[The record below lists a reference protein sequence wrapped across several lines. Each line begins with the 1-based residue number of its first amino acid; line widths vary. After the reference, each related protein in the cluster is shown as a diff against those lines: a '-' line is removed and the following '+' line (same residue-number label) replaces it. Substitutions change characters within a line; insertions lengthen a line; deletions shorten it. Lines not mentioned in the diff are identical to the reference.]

1 MRFGPGD
8 AVKAA
13 ATDGAST
20 AWRTRKWEQ
29 AGKPRPLPLEL
40 SLGDL
45 GLSIEFLRSSLGTEL
60 ARGKRLTDD
69 PEERKVGFFN
79 PPFGRMIG
87 MALAPRIGA
96 LLSRPGCSFCN
107 SFLWQYDRG
116 SDMALHVDRPPFD
129 ITMSVPLTLDGVD
142 AWPVSV
148 RQPEGEVITWAS
160 QPGSVLLFD
169 GRWRPHWRAVFE
181 GRRSEVLLL
190 HWQAPAVLWPDLFD
204 ADCRERLRRGA
215 LPPELVENSAALA
228 RMAAPQAAT
237 PEFRLVD
244 LRARTLPEDKDE
256 QSVLVLA
263 PMEDALTLTFDRAQ
277 TTMAPGD
284 GVAFATRDQCLL
296 DWSSGDNAGRALVGR
311 AHAPYPGGAPAATY

>member
-13 ATDGAST
+13 AADGAST

-29 AGKPRPLPLEL
+29 AGKPRLLPLEL
-40 SLGDL
+40 SLDDL
-45 GLSIEFLRSSLGTEL
+45 GLSIEFLRSSLGTES
-60 ARGKRLTDD
+60 AHGKPFTDD

-96 LLSRPGCSFCN
+96 LLSRPGCSFSN

-116 SDMALHVDRPPFD
+116 SDMALHVDRAPLD

-148 RQPEGEVITWAS
+148 QQPEGDIVTWAS

-190 HWQAPAVLWPDLFD
+190 HWRAPAVLWPDLVD
-204 ADCRERLRRGA
+204 ADCRERLRPDA

-237 PEFRLVD
+237 PEFQLVD
-244 LRARTLPEDKDE
+244 LRAKTLPEGKDK

-263 PMEDALTLTFDRAQ
+263 PIEDALTLTFDRAQ
-277 TTMAPGD
+277 MTVAPGD
-284 GVAFATRDQCLL
+284 GVAFASRDRCLL
-296 DWSSGDNAGRALVGR
+296 DWSSGDDAGRVLVGR
-311 AHAPYPGGAPAATY
+311 AHAPDPDDAPAATY